1 MMVLRRRARN
11 IFLVG
16 PRPDF
21 YSVAIAQRQQLRRK
35 WAVRP
40 GDPPA
45 ADALARKLGV
55 SPVTAQ
61 ILLHRGIADASAARE
76 FLRIDIA
83 QLRDP
88 YEIPGMAAAVDRLDH
103 ARRRGERIG
112 IYGDYD
118 VDGVS
123 GTALLTRYF
132 RLHGVD
138 APAYI
143 PHRTQEGYGLN
154 AAGLQVL
161 ADQGVRLLVTVDTGT
176 TAHAEIAR
184 ARELGMDVVVLDHHV
199 PDATLPEGATV
210 VNPMLGG
217 APNPLASV
225 GIAFK
230 TAWALAHRCE
240 DDKQRL
246 AEFLPSA
253 LTLAAL
259 GTVADVCPL
268 TGDNRVLVGLGL
280 HELAERPG
288 VGLAAL
294 RRAAGMDEGEIGAG
308 DVAFKLA
315 PRINAAG
322 RMLDARLALELLLTD
337 DESRAGQLAAELEL
351 ANRKRQKVEDKILRE
366 AIDRIEAEG
375 HLDERVI
382 VLADDRWHSGVVGI
396 VAARLVERTARPVFL
411 IGLDGDAG
419 RGSARTIDGFNL
431 KEAIAACAS
440 HLISGGGH
448 EKAGGLSI
456 ARDRVA
462 AFTEQMRAVA
472 RDTLTDENLAHT
484 LRIDLEVRL
493 EEIAPGLFREIARL
507 APFGI
512 GNPRPV
518 FCARGVRIAGVP
530 RVMGRDGKHLQF
542 FAAQDAASLR
552 AVGWKMSELYEPL
565 LDAETVDLA
574 FTVQENR
581 WQGRV
586 NLELELKDVR
596 FGPD

>member
-1 MMVLRRRARN
+1 MIVARPAARN

-16 PRPDF
+16 PRTDF

-45 ADALARKLGV
+45 ADVLARKIGV

-61 ILLHRGIADASAARE
+61 ILLHRGIADAAAARD
-76 FLRIDIA
+76 FLRTDIG

-88 YEIPGMAAAVDRLDH
+88 YEIPGMTAAVDRLDS
-103 ARRRGERIG
+103 ALRRGEKIG
-112 IYGDYD
+112 IFGDYD

-132 RLHGVD
+132 RLRGAD

-154 AAGLQVL
+154 AAGLRVL

-176 TAHAEIAR
+176 TAHAAIAQ
-184 ARELGMDVVVLDHHV
+184 AREMGMDVVVIDHHV
-199 PDATLPEGATV
+199 PDATLPEGATI
-210 VNPMLGG
+210 VNPMLG

-240 DDKQRL
+240 EDKERF
-246 AEFLPSA
+246 AEVLPSA

-268 TGDNRVLVGLGL
+268 LGDNRVLVALGL
-280 HELAERPG
+280 QELSARPS
-288 VGLAAL
+288 VGLAAI
-294 RRAAGMDEGEIGAG
+294 RRAAGLDEGDLSAG
-308 DVAFKLA
+308 DIAFKFA
-315 PRINAAG
+315 PRLNAAG

-337 DESRAGQLAAELEL
+337 DESRAAQLAAELEM
-351 ANRKRQKVEDKILRE
+351 ANRKRQKVEDQILRQ
-366 AIDRIEAEG
+366 AIDRIETEG

-431 KEAIAACAS
+431 KEAIAACEA

-456 ARDRVA
+456 ARDRVD

-472 RDTLTDENLAHT
+472 RGTLADDDLAHT
-484 LRIDLEVRL
+484 IKIDLEVRI
-493 EEIAPGLFREIARL
+493 EEILPGLYRELARL

-518 FCARGVRIAGVP
+518 FCARGVRVAGVP
-530 RVMGRDGKHLQF
+530 RVMGRDGSHLQF

-552 AVGWKMSELYEPL
+552 AVGWKMAELYEPL
-565 LDAETVDLA
+565 LDAANVDLA

-586 NLELELKDVR
+586 SLELELKDVR
-596 FGPD
+596 FG